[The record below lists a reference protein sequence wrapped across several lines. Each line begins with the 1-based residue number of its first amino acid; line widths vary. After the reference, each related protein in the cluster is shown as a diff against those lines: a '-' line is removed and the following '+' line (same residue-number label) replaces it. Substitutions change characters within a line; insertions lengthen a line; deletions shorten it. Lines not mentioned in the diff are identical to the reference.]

1 MVASG
6 PQGNKAKAG
15 RLLHAREY
23 IGLTV
28 QDVSAALEIP
38 PDLLDTYESG
48 QAEPDESLLR
58 RFAQLY
64 QRSVDY
70 LLYGG
75 APRSTAPDQLA
86 FLARDKTGMSAADL
100 QEVQLFADFLEGQ
113 A

>member
-6 PQGNKAKAG
+6 PQDVIAKGG

-28 QDVSAALEIP
+28 HDVSAVLGIP
-38 PDLLDTYESG
+38 PDLLDTFESG
-48 QAEPDESLLR
+48 QAEPDEPLLR
-58 RFAQLY
+58 RLAHLY

-70 LLYGG
+70 LLHGS
-75 APRSTAPDQLA
+75 APRSTAPDQLT
-86 FLARDKTGMSAADL
+86 FLARDKTGLTDADL
-100 QEVQLFADFLEGQ
+100 EEVQLFANFLDGQ

>member
-1 MVASG
+1 MAASG
-6 PQGNKAKAG
+6 RQDVIARGG

-28 QDVSAALEIP
+28 QDVSTVLGIP
-38 PDLLDTYESG
+38 ADLLDELESG
-48 QAEPDESLLR
+48 QAEPDEPLLKR
-58 RFAQLY
+58 LAPLY

-70 LLYGG
+70 LRYGS

-86 FLARDKTGMSAADL
+86 FLARDKTGLTDADL
-100 QEVQLFADFLEGQ
+100 EEVQLFADFLGGQ